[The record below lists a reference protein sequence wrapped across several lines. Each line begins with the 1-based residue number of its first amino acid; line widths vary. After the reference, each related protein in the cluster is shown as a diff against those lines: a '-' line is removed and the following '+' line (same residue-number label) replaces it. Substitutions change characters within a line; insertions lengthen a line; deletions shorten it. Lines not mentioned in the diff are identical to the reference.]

1 MWAVLSNRFTLSLT
15 PFLSSQMTSRGARIR
30 DLALAMSSLDSE
42 DSENRTFEE
51 ALLHDIIVQPDP
63 FQDPTLLTYSE
74 DHTKYDQYENIA
86 ELDILPNGHMVRLDE
101 VREGDVHYDTLLEP
115 DTFQETECNQEAEE
129 CDSNNLLANRVKLV
143 EYSDSDDCSDA
154 IDSNSMD
161 YAKQYQQNKGADE
174 ECSKKTVVS
183 NVELKADDTDT
194 SDSGSEV
201 EFGDSNNLKGKRL
214 KKIQPK
220 SHIQKKLRESGKKYL
235 NYRNQEIPEKRVLAN
250 PCNENCVNACNTFT
264 ELERNQIFTL
274 FWSLGSNIEKRSFIN
289 GCVNIV
295 PVKGSERQ
303 LKILGEI

>member
-1 MWAVLSNRFTLSLT
+1 
-15 PFLSSQMTSRGARIR
+15 
-30 DLALAMSSLDSE
+30 
-42 DSENRTFEE
+42 
-51 ALLHDIIVQPDP
+51 
-63 FQDPTLLTYSE
+63 
-74 DHTKYDQYENIA
+74 
-86 ELDILPNGHMVRLDE
+86 
-101 VREGDVHYDTLLEP
+101 
-115 DTFQETECNQEAEE
+115 
-129 CDSNNLLANRVKLV
+129 
-143 EYSDSDDCSDA
+143 
-154 IDSNSMD
+154 MD

-220 SHIQKKLRESGKKYL
+220 SHIQKKLRGSGKKYL

-295 PVKGSERQ
+295 PVKRKRTTAKDSRRNLTYQYFLMKGDAQKRVCLQFFLNTLNVTQKLVRNSLQGKIKENVDKRGIHAPKHKASPDQINAFKQFIDSLPAVPSHYCRGSSTK
-303 LKILGEI
+303 LYLPSEIRGITNLFRM